1 MLGEKI
7 QISMRQELFD
17 KIIEKDVSYYDK
29 TKTGELLSR
38 LGNDIATVYSV
49 CSDNLSMIVRNFLQF
64 LGSLL
69 FLWVISW
76 KLTLFIIVITPIISF
91 GLLFL
96 FKVIKKYQKEYSNSL
111 AFATSLATEVFSNI
125 RVVRSFANESV

>member
-1 MLGEKI
+1 MAIFSAIRGYTFNMLGEKI

-69 FLWVISW
+69 FL
-76 KLTLFIIVITPIISF
+76 
-91 GLLFL
+91 
-96 FKVIKKYQKEYSNSL
+96 
-111 AFATSLATEVFSNI
+111 
-125 RVVRSFANESV
+125 